1 MGTLVARVNTFVH
14 DTQSSIPIGDTYIG
28 IYFELLS
35 HIYIYLSPK
44 EDRQTDRQTELV
56 YSVLLLGIVVVQKKK
71 KAHSSNRGLYFDLN
85 IYIHRKR
92 ERI

>member
-35 HIYIYLSPK
+35 HTYIYLSPK
-44 EDRQTDRQTELV
+44 EDRQADRARVFRT
-56 YSVLLLGIVVVQKKK
+56 VVGYRICPEEEG
-71 KAHSSNRGLYFDLN
+71 SF
-85 IYIHRKR
+85 IE
-92 ERI
+92 ERHIF